1 MFGSGNSETRIKMT
15 KSGVSPRK
23 VTAFVQGL
31 KATRLKKEAVKRLR
45 LKTRQINEAKSGSP
59 IGVPN
64 RDPISCITPQIT
76 HQIRVPNGGPI
87 SGYHNTPHINPQI
100 GVQNWGPKSG
110 SQIGVSNW
118 GPKSGSQIRVTNRG
132 HKSGYH
138 NWFSYIAIHSEKF
151 QFEKEEGKA
160 IPLPASCDA
169 GKNGH

>member
-1 MFGSGNSETRIKMT
+1 LGSKI
-15 KSGVSPRK
+15 GVQN
-23 VTAFVQGL
+23 QGP
-31 KATRLKKEAVKRLR
+31 
-45 LKTRQINEAKSGSP
+45 KSGSP

-64 RDPISCITPQIT
+64 RGPKSGSHITPQIT

-87 SGYHNTPHINPQI
+87 SGYHNTPHITPQI

-118 GPKSGSQIRVTNRG
+118 GHKSGSQIRVTNRG

-138 NWFSYIAIHSEKF
+138 NWFSYIVIHSENF

-169 GKNGH
+169 GNKIMLTLKLYCHVFSKVCVFCWDVVDVGFQTC